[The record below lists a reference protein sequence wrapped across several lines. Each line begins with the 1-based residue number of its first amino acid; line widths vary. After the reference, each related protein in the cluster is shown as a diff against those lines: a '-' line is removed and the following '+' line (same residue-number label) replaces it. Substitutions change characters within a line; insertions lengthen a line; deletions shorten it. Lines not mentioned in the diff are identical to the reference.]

1 MNNWFRSVLAEL
13 SDGPKLIGAL
23 FVEAKDVS
31 EELCLRY
38 LEFLKRLIS
47 LSIPVVILGIVFFIL
62 SNIFGYAPFNF
73 IGVLLITLLTGCWI
87 LALQP
92 AVMISEQLARI
103 SAFDR
108 LFKRILY
115 SIAIL
120 LLVLLFAF
128 NSPAGTDGLKTIGS
142 FILLLLGCM
151 LVGIRFTRK
160 AIGVKFISA
169 SVICALFLYF
179 PLATNNISTVI
190 ADVDRGIFNK
200 FIPSSSELDMSLVN
214 LSGKSSSAPRLFP
227 KDDKTVPLWWCRKD
241 AMSVAEYRCFDQ
253 SGRDPTTNEELIPIS
268 LEIIRHATNRLLE
281 ENRRVALKQTMEK
294 KQVAL
299 QQAMEKKQVALQQA
313 EDAALTEQARV
324 KALNEKKNDYI
335 GKYLATGGNR
345 VGVAIAFLKNQSL
358 DNAFAQQIQAR
369 IPNLSSSYFLTQQ
382 ASSDGVF
389 SRVFAGDK
397 SEFAKLELSRVADR
411 IMVGK
416 ITEHFENNRMIPGV
430 TNSIIDADVRIFD
443 VKTGHIIKSGRF
455 SSDVIA
461 GYSQSEA
468 QKKAQDEVI
477 TQIVNNI
484 ISSL

>member
-23 FVEAKDVS
+23 FGEAKDVS
-31 EELCLRY
+31 VELCLRY

-47 LSIPVVILGIVFFIL
+47 LSIPVVLLGVVFFTL
-62 SNIFGYAPFNF
+62 SNIFGWAPFNF
-73 IGVLLITLLTGCWI
+73 IGVLLIGLLTVSWI
-87 LALQP
+87 IALQP
-92 AVMISEQLARI
+92 AIMISEQLAKVPAI
-103 SAFDR
+103 DR

-142 FILLLLGCM
+142 FILLLLGCI

-169 SVICALFLYF
+169 SVICALCLYF

-214 LSGKSSSAPRLFP
+214 LSGKSLNAPRLFP

-241 AMSVAEYRCFDQ
+241 ATSVTEYRCFDQ
-253 SGRDPTTNEELIPIS
+253 SGRDPTTNEELVPIS
-268 LEIIRHATNRLLE
+268 PEIIRHATNRLLE
-281 ENRRVALKQTMEK
+281 ER
-294 KQVAL
+294 
-299 QQAMEKKQVALQQA
+299 KQVALQQA
-313 EDAALTEQARV
+313 EEKRSVVLQQAKNAALTEQARV
-324 KALNEKKNDYI
+324 KALNEEKNAYI

-345 VGVAIAFLKNQSL
+345 VGVAVAFLKNQSL
-358 DNAFAQQIQAR
+358 DNAFTQQIQAR
-369 IPNLSSSYFLTQQ
+369 IPNLSSSHFLTQQ
-382 ASSDGVF
+382 AGSDGVF
-389 SRVFAGDK
+389 SRIFAGDK

-411 IMVGK
+411 IMVGT
-416 ITEHFENNRMIPGV
+416 ITEHFENNRELPGV
-430 TNSIIDADVRIFD
+430 TDAIVNVEVKILD

-455 SSDVIA
+455 SSDAMA
-461 GYSQSEA
+461 GYPQSEA
-468 QKKAQDEVI
+468 QRKAQDEVI